1 MLTPGVRLDYA
12 RDSSHSDVSPRLTAR
27 YDLTPPA
34 SDAEPVPL
42 HTALKAGVGV
52 FHQPPQFQE
61 TDAVFGTPGLYSN
74 RSVHF
79 SLGAERELSRQIDV
93 SLEGFYKRLTRLVSR
108 TADDNGS
115 FTYANEGEGYAT
127 GAEVLLKYKSDERF
141 FGWLA
146 YTLSRSVRRDTP
158 GSEQHLFQYD
168 QTHIL
173 TVLGSYKFGRG
184 WEAGARFRLV
194 SGPLDTPAPRAPSL
208 PAVFAADAAAYTPL
222 SAPPFSERLPLFH
235 QLDVRVEKNWQ
246 LRNFRLTFFVD
257 VLNVYN
263 HAAAE
268 SFTYNFDFSLR
279 QYQQGLPIIPSLGLR
294 GEF

>member
-1 MLTPGVRLDYA
+1 
-12 RDSSHSDVSPRLTAR
+12 
-27 YDLTPPA
+27 
-34 SDAEPVPL
+34 
-42 HTALKAGVGV
+42 
-52 FHQPPQFQE
+52 
-61 TDAVFGTPGLYSN
+61 
-74 RSVHF
+74 
-79 SLGAERELSRQIDV
+79 
-93 SLEGFYKRLTRLVSR
+93 LVSR

-115 FTYANEGEGYAT
+115 FTYANAGDGYAT
-127 GAEVLLKYKSDERF
+127 GAELLLKYKSDERF

-158 GSEQHLFQYD
+158 GSEEHLFQYD

-184 WEAGARFRLV
+184 WEAGARFRLI

-222 SAPPFSERLPLFH
+222 TAPPFSERLPLFH

-268 SFTYNFDFSLR
+268 SFVYNYDFSLR
-279 QYQQGLPIIPSLGLR
+279 QYQQGLPIIPSLGFR